1 MRGGV
6 ERYRLDWPG
15 KRKATRIANTP
26 TTKTLRPCRDR
37 SENFDDTKNVVIE
50 GDNLE
55 ALKILQRSY
64 QSKIKLIYIDPPYNT
79 GKDFVYR
86 DNFHSSV
93 EDYKTT
99 SDQLSESG
107 DRLITNPETKGRFHS
122 DWLSMMYSR
131 LRLARNL
138 IRDDGVIFVS
148 IDNGEEH
155 NLRKVCDEVF
165 GEPNFVADIIW
176 EKKFAP
182 ANDAR
187 WFSDTHDFI
196 LVYAKN
202 KLKWSPQLLPRT
214 DKQNQRY
221 KNDDGDHRGNWIGD
235 NLSVKSYSE
244 KYDYPITTP
253 SGRQVWPPK
262 GRCWTCSKERLQQ
275 LIADNRIWF
284 GKDGDKVPTIK
295 RFRTEVKEGIVPVT
309 IWKHEEI
316 GHNATGRRELK
327 ELFDGE
333 GIFDNPK
340 PVSLLERII
349 HVANVQNGDIV
360 LDFFAGS
367 GTTGHALMKYSA
379 EKSLKVN
386 FLLVQLDEATKEES
400 HARKEGYTRISDV
413 TIDRIKRARRV
424 IEGKYPKFS
433 FQDHG
438 FRTFKVDTS
447 NLRDNYYN
455 PTEITQ
461 DMLPSLVETVK
472 PDRTNSEDLVF
483 QVICDEGIELTLPI
497 ERRTIENA
505 LVFFVGRNPVRL
517 IACFEGKVTLEL
529 VATLIQRKPVK
540 ILFRQSLFANDAEVT
555 NVLGFLKQKSP
566 TVDVAFL

>member
-1 MRGGV
+1 M
-6 ERYRLDWPG
+6 DWPG
-15 KRKATRIANTP
+15 KRVAARIANTP

-86 DNFHSSV
+86 DNFHSKV
-93 EDYKTT
+93 DDYKTT

-107 DRLITNPETKGRFHS
+107 DRLIANPETKGRFHS

-214 DKQNQRY
+214 EKQNQRY
-221 KNDDGDHRGNWIGD
+221 KNDDGDRRGNWIGD

-253 SGRQVWPPK
+253 SGRKVRPPK
-262 GRCWTCSKERLQQ
+262 GRCWTCSEERLQE

-295 RFRTEVKEGIVPVT
+295 RFRSEVKEGIVPVT

-349 HVANVQNGDIV
+349 HIANVEHGDIV

-400 HARKEGYTRISDV
+400 HARKEGYTRISDI
-413 TIDRIKRARRV
+413 TIDRIKRARRAL
-424 IEGKYPKFS
+424 EGKYPKFS

-472 PDRTNSEDLVF
+472 PDRTNGEDLVF

-497 ERRTIENA
+497 ERMAIENA
-505 LVFFVGRNPVRL
+505 FVFFVGRNPVRL

-529 VATLIQRKPVK
+529 VETLIQRKPVK
-540 ILFRQSLFANDAEVT
+540 ILFRQSLFANDADIT
-555 NVLGFLKQKSP
+555 NVLEFLKQKSP